1 MSKLIS
7 NPSFKIYI
15 TTILIAC
22 LLLTGC
28 THDVRFT
35 IEKKT
40 SGDEVEEIEE
50 LVEVEEDKDS
60 GGLVISD
67 KVFRPTPEQVAD
79 GLWAMPIRASNCVI
93 DFAIS
98 GDDLYLLECS
108 EKISAFNVANN
119 IRGSSC
125 SAIGRMTTPESPQAV
140 RIRYY
145 SIEVL
150 QEGRWSS
157 TSISWHPRGHVFDAT
172 WYEQPAPPDDIERI
186 IDLANGSYIYVLKNN
201 RLAFNTTDL
210 KHYPEVTVPG
220 QVTDALLVGKD
231 RLITAIKN
239 NGVYLHF
246 PIGHSGSL
254 KEIKIID
261 GLSPECISYDG
272 QRLILADNE
281 NSIHIYQSPDSW
293 SEERLWDEIAS
304 LQMENPVT
312 KIHPFQYSASKVYMV
327 SHNSGPCQLIGFD
340 SQGKLIPG
348 GILGTEYNPMNVEL
362 GPCVKFVNHGA
373 KTFYALGADKI
384 IYKIEP
390 APMRRDMSPVVP
402 PPAPYKTPDKSHGK
416 RQDYTVNAPSISGEP
431 LKLFEPGMSIKE
443 LDHVEDKLI
452 CRGDSGIGIYDI
464 TEPGNPVL
472 ERTYF
477 LGKAANGTMLER
489 SPGMFALGE
498 VRDLVKIYDLLTPD
512 GDLPLEVAS
521 MELPEMF
528 TFFGA
533 YERNCVLLVF
543 SNNGD
548 AAIFDVIDPTDPRFL
563 GTIPGSIISRRIFDP
578 ASVGYSNGLF
588 YTTDESKLYEINP
601 FGIGGPDVICKYD
614 YRGDAVIIRSGYI
627 YMPGTS
633 NSSWLRK
640 FTDNGWM
647 TVDVPLPNLQI
658 YRSTYR
664 MISDDKI
671 MTALPDGIA
680 ICDIAN
686 MLNISPVVQYK
697 TDKSATDLLIY
708 NQHLYCAYYNE
719 GIEVFKIPEKRNSD
733 DWKLKDRKYQSD
745 SKIPTR

>member
-1 MSKLIS
+1 MLGVTS
-7 NPSFKIYI
+7 NPFFKIYI

-22 LLLTGC
+22 LILTGC

-35 IEKKT
+35 IEKKA
-40 SGDEVEEIEE
+40 SDDEVEEIEE
-50 LVEVEEDKDS
+50 LVELEEVEDS
-60 GGLVISD
+60 GGRVISD

-79 GLWAMPIRASNCVI
+79 GLWVMPFHASNCVA

-108 EKISAFNVANN
+108 EKLSAFTL
-119 IRGSSC
+119 SSGPRSPSI
-125 SAIGRMTTPESPQAV
+125 SAIGRMTTLENPQAV
-140 RIRYY
+140 
-145 SIEVL
+145 SIHTYFIKVL
-150 QEGRWSS
+150 HNGKWSS

-186 IDLANGSYIYVLKNN
+186 IDLADGSYIYVLKGN

-210 KHYPEVTVPG
+210 KDYPEVTMPG

-231 RLITAIKN
+231 RLIAAIKN

-246 PIGHSGSL
+246 PLGHSGNP
-254 KEIKIID
+254 KTIKIVD
-261 GLSPECISYDG
+261 GLSPVCISYDG

-281 NSIHIYQSPDSW
+281 NSIHIYQPPHSW
-293 SEERLWDEIAS
+293 SENRLWTEIA
-304 LQMENPVT
+304 LLPMENPVT
-312 KIHPFQYSASKVYMV
+312 KIHPFQYSASTVYII
-327 SHNSGPCQLIGFD
+327 SHNSGPCELIGFD

-348 GILGTEYNPMNVEL
+348 GIPGTEFNPMNIEL

-384 IYKIEP
+384 VYIIAS
-390 APMRRDMSPVVP
+390 APMKRDMSPEVP
-402 PPAPYKTPDKSHGK
+402 PPADYKTPDHSYRK
-416 RQDYTVNAPSISGEP
+416 RQDYRLNAPSISGEP

-477 LGKAANGTMLER
+477 LSKAATGTMLEM
-489 SPGMFALGE
+489 SPGLFALGE
-498 VRDLVKIYDLLTPD
+498 TSKWFKLFDLLTPD

-521 MELPEMF
+521 LELPKPF

-533 YERNCVLLVF
+533 YERNGVLLVF

-563 GTIPGSIISRRIFDP
+563 GTIPGSVISRGIFDP
-578 ASVGYSNGLF
+578 AGVGYSNGLF

-601 FGIGGPDVICKYD
+601 FSIGGPDVICKYKCGVD
-614 YRGDAVIIRSGYI
+614 SVIARSGYI
-627 YMPGTS
+627 YMPGSS

-647 TVDVPLPNLQI
+647 TVEVPLPNLQSI
-658 YRSTYR
+658 RFTYR
-664 MISDDKI
+664 MISKDKI
-671 MTALPDGIA
+671 MTSLPDGIA
-680 ICDIAN
+680 ICDISD
-686 MLNISPVVQYK
+686 MLNISPVVQLE
-697 TDKSATDLLIY
+697 TDKRASDVLIY
-708 NQHLYCAYYNE
+708 NQHLYCAFYNE
-719 GIEVFKIPEKRNSD
+719 GVGVFNIPEKRNFD
-733 DWKLKDRKYQSD
+733 DY
-745 SKIPTR
+745 